1 MQLKSICVVVS
12 SPLVL
17 KFFLIDHIAALSRV
31 YGVTCVTKCDD
42 PAWLRER
49 GIKTPIFNISIE
61 RQPSVI
67 RDLRALWE
75 LHRYFRRNRFD
86 VVHSIT
92 PKGGLLAMTA
102 AAFARIPVRVHT
114 FTGQVWISRHGP
126 QRMMLK
132 LLDTWVAARA
142 THVLVDS
149 ESQRA
154 FLLREG
160 VLNAAKSSVLGHG
173 SISGVDIERFRPDA
187 DLRIKIRASL
197 DLDESAMV
205 FLYLGRL
212 KRDKGVL
219 DLALAFSR
227 LARAREGVHLL
238 IVGPDEDDIG
248 AEVKQLCGCSVSRLR
263 IHGYTDNPEW
273 WLAASDVLCLPS
285 YREGFGTSIIE
296 AASVGLPAI
305 GSRIYGIT
313 DAIDENVTGL
323 LHRAG
328 DIEDLAGAMES
339 LAANEEL
346 RLSLG
351 RGARE
356 RAHRYYSKQAVTGAL
371 LEFYERSLDA
381 QVQMSNRTSLE

>member
-1 MQLKSICVVVS
+1 
-12 SPLVL
+12 
-17 KFFLIDHIAALSRV
+17 
-31 YGVTCVTKCDD
+31 
-42 PAWLRER
+42 
-49 GIKTPIFNISIE
+49 
-61 RQPSVI
+61 
-67 RDLRALWE
+67 
-75 LHRYFRRNRFD
+75 
-86 VVHSIT
+86 
-92 PKGGLLAMTA
+92 
-102 AAFARIPVRVHT
+102 
-114 FTGQVWISRHGP
+114 
-126 QRMMLK
+126 MMLK